1 MALIGLDDERTP
13 AAPAHEAQV
22 ATIVVSENS
31 MFCMGLRQVLSGT
44 RFLVSE
50 AVLSNDSLSPCP
62 PGAGPMLVIVAATH
76 HSDPAKAV
84 RLVKAQ
90 CPEARVVVM
99 ADRADPG
106 LLLAGVQAGADGF
119 CLMTVDADIL
129 IKTLELVAAGGSIFP
144 AAIVRPLI
152 ERISAGREY
161 QPNEAPSSE
170 TKDTFKF
177 KAHRLSVREGEILRC
192 LMDGASNKIIARQV
206 GVTEATVKVHVKAI
220 LRKTGLKNRTQAA
233 LWAASRV
240 SSQLGIGQ
248 NSSDY

>member
-1 MALIGLDDERTP
+1 MARIGPDDEPTL

-31 MFCMGLRQVLSGT
+31 WFRTGLRQVLADT
-44 RFLVSE
+44 PFLVSE
-50 AVLSNDSLSPCP
+50 AVLSDGSLSPCP
-62 PGAGPMLVIVAATH
+62 PETGPMLVIVAANH
-76 HSDPAKAV
+76 HSNPAVVV
-84 RLVKAQ
+84 RCVKAQ
-90 CPEARVVVM
+90 CREARVVVM
-99 ADRADPG
+99 ADRADPS

-119 CLMTVDADIL
+119 CLTTADADIL

-144 AAIVRPLI
+144 AALVRPLI

-161 QPNEAPSSE
+161 QPNEAPSPE

-177 KAHRLSVREGEILRC
+177 KAHGLSVREREILGC

-220 LRKTGLKNRTQAA
+220 LRKTGMKNRTQAA

-248 NSSDY
+248 NSSNC